1 MPPAAFHRRSIRL
14 PGYDYTQPGAYFV
27 TLVAHNRLCCFG
39 EITNGEMRLNEVGQ
53 LACAQWLRL
62 TRRFAA
68 VELDEYV
75 IMPNHLH
82 GIIFLHDRTGTGS
95 GNHMDESTNLAPRAP
110 TTERFGV
117 PIAGSIPTIIRS
129 YKSSVTQRFQKIC
142 HTPGAAL
149 WQRNFYEHIIR
160 NDGDLHRIREYI
172 CNNPL
177 RWALDRENPL
187 CISI

>member
-1 MPPAAFHRRSIRL
+1 MPESPHQRRSIRL

-27 TLVAHNRLCCFG
+27 TLVTQNRLHLFG
-39 EITNGEMRLNEVGQ
+39 EIVDGEMRLNNLGQ

-68 VELDEYV
+68 VELDEFV

-142 HTPGAAL
+142 NTPGAIL
-149 WQRNFYEHIIR
+149 WQRNYYEHIIC
-160 NDGDLHRIREYI
+160 NDDDLRRIRDYI

-177 RWALDRENPL
+177 RWVLDRENAPFQ
-187 CISI
+187 